1 MSADRAAAST
11 DRSRV
16 VVALDAVD
24 ELSAVRMAALLARN
38 LQVELTALFVEDSS
52 LLEAAALP
60 FVREVVRHTG
70 DSRDLRA
77 DRLLRALQRQA
88 EQVRS
93 SLEGCARESSLRCS
107 FRVVRGSYAREALAA
122 AGERDVLVL
131 GSPRPGAATP
141 VREQTVAGWLRTLR
155 SASRPV
161 WVLHDGTPAGENA
174 LALAASITDPR
185 ERDLVVIVPAAGGEA
200 LRGAVRSRLGH
211 HAPSARFVALQD
223 LSPGSVF
230 AAVRGNGISALLL
243 PRSAE
248 LAARAA
254 IDAWSAALGCAVVA
268 VP

>member
-1 MSADRAAAST
+1 MSADREAAAT
-11 DRSRV
+11 DRGRV
-16 VVALDAVD
+16 VVALDTID
-24 ELSAVRMAALLARN
+24 ELSALRMAALLARN
-38 LQVELTALFVEDSS
+38 LRAELTALFVEDSS

-70 DSRDLRA
+70 DARDLQAQRLLRDLR
-77 DRLLRALQRQA
+77 RQA

-93 SLEGCARESSLRCS
+93 SLEGCARESSLSCS
-107 FRVVRGSYAREALAA
+107 FRVVRGSFAREALAA

-141 VREQTVAGWLRTLR
+141 VREQAVAGWLRTLR

-161 WVLHDGTPAGENA
+161 WVLHDGTPAGDNA
-174 LALAASITDPR
+174 LALAASIADPR
-185 ERDLVVIVPAAGGEA
+185 ERDLVVLVPASGGEA
-200 LRGAVRSRLGH
+200 LREAVRARLGH
-211 HAPSARFVALQD
+211 HAPSSRFVTLQD
-223 LSPGSVF
+223 LSPGSIF
-230 AAVRGNGISALLL
+230 AAVRGNGVSALLL

-248 LAARAA
+248 LAGRAA